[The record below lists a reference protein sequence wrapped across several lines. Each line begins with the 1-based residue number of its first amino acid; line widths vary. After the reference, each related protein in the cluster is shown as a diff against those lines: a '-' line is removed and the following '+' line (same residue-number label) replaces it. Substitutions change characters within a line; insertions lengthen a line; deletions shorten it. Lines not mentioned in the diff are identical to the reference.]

1 MKQVKNK
8 SYNDSNII
16 RASEIGQ
23 YIFCSISWYLQKC
36 GYKPISPNLE
46 IGIKKH
52 ENLGII
58 IEKSKNKSKKSKA
71 LEIIGYLILIIGFF
85 LIFFEVIS

>member
-1 MKQVKNK
+1 MKNK
-8 SYNDSNII
+8 SYKDTDII

-23 YIFCSISWYLQKC
+23 YLFCSISWYLQKC

-52 ENLGII
+52 ENLGRI
-58 IEKSKNKSKKSKA
+58 IEISKNKSKKSKV
-71 LEIIGYLILIIGFF
+71 LEVIGYF
-85 LIFFEVIS
+85 IFFIGIFLFFTEVIL

>member
-1 MKQVKNK
+1 MRQAKNRN
-8 SYNDSNII
+8 YNDSNII

-23 YIFCSISWYLQKC
+23 YVFCSISWYLQKC
-36 GYKPISPNLE
+36 GYRPISPNLE

-52 ENLGII
+52 ENLGRI

-71 LEIIGYLILIIGFF
+71 LEIIGYLVLIIGFF
-85 LIFFEVIS
+85 LFFFEVSS

>member
-1 MKQVKNK
+1 MRQAKNRN
-8 SYNDSNII
+8 YNDSNII

-23 YIFCSISWYLQKC
+23 YVFCSISWYLQKC
-36 GYKPISPNLE
+36 GYRPISPNLE

-52 ENLGII
+52 ENLGRI